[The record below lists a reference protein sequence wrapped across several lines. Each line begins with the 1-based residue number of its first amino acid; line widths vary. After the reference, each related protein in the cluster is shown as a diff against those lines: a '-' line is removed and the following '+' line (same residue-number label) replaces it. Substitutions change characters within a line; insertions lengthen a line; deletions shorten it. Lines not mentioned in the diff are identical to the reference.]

1 MIAPAGAGICPQ
13 GPYNDP
19 VPHAPV
25 SFLPARAGGALLVS
39 ALAAL
44 SLAACGSSTPEP
56 QQLVRVTN
64 DEELAE
70 AGSLVA
76 DGGLILIEEG
86 TYHGT
91 LQVSADDVTVRG
103 ADRNGV
109 ILDGQLEASSGIVGT
124 GERFTV
130 ENLTV
135 RGYLQNGVLVTGVTD
150 ENGAGIARGPDGY
163 LPDAAPDP
171 VPGYLVQYVTAE
183 NNGLY
188 GIYAF
193 NRTDGVIR
201 NNLANGGSDSGIY
214 VGQCVSCNALVE
226 NNVMQWSAV
235 GLELANASDVTIVGN
250 RIVENRIGITVL
262 SNYLEAHGPTKN
274 TIIAGNVISNNNTA
288 ETPEHANGAFGTGI
302 GLAGTVGARVS
313 ANRIEGNDN
322 VGISITSSED
332 FAPVDNAVENNAWGG
347 NGLDVSFTA
356 SPSAPGEGTCVLDEG
371 IRTDPEG
378 MGCDPGPGSYVQPAA
393 PEGVSFAS
401 VPHPA
406 ERPGLESVDET
417 PRALPETI
425 ERPDPASIEISPAEL
440 LEAAS

>member
-1 MIAPAGAGICPQ
+1 
-13 GPYNDP
+13 
-19 VPHAPV
+19 VP
-25 SFLPARAGGALLVS
+25 SSLRASGALL
-39 ALAAL
+39 LA
-44 SLAACGSSTPEP
+44 SLAAVSLAGCGSADAAP

-64 DEELAE
+64 DDEFAE
-70 AGSLVA
+70 AGSRVA

-109 ILDGQLEASSGIVGT
+109 VLDGELETSSGIVGT

-135 RGYLQNGVLVTGVTD
+135 RNYLQNGVLVTGVTD
-150 ENGAGIARGPDGY
+150 DSGAGVARGPDGY

-171 VPGYLVQYVTAE
+171 VPGYLVQFVTAE

-201 NNLANGGSDSGIY
+201 DNLATGGSDSGIY
-214 VGQCVSCNALVE
+214 VGQCESCNALVE

-235 GLELANASDVTIVGN
+235 GLELANASDVTITGN

-274 TIIAGNVISNNNTA
+274 TVIAGNVIAHNNA
-288 ETPEHANGAFGTGI
+288 VETPEHANGAFGTGI
-302 GLAGTVGARVS
+302 GIAGTVGAVVT

-322 VGISITSSED
+322 AGVSIASSED
-332 FAPVDNAVENNAWGG
+332 FAPADTVIENNAWGD
-347 NGLDVSFTA
+347 NGLDVAFAPSPTA
-356 SPSAPGEGTCVLDEG
+356 AGENNCLLDEG
-371 IRTDPEG
+371 LTTDPAD
-378 MGCDPGPGSYVQPAA
+378 MTCDPGPGSYAQPVA
-393 PEGVSFAS
+393 PVGVSFAK
-401 VPHPA
+401 VPLPP
-406 ERPGLESVDET
+406 ERPGLENVDET
-417 PRALPETI
+417 PRTLPGTI
-425 ERPDPASIEISPAEL
+425 ERPDPVSFDIPDADL
-440 LEAAS
+440 LEASS

>member
-1 MIAPAGAGICPQ
+1 LTAGLIALGLTG
-13 GPYNDP
+13 
-19 VPHAPV
+19 
-25 SFLPARAGGALLVS
+25 
-39 ALAAL
+39 
-44 SLAACGSSTPEP
+44 CGSTGADP

-64 DEELAE
+64 DDELAE

-103 ADRNGV
+103 ADRGAV
-109 ILDGQLEASSGIVGT
+109 ILDGELDASSGIVGT

-135 RGYLQNGVLVTGVTD
+135 RNYLQNGVLVTGVTD
-150 ENGAGIARGPDGY
+150 ENGAGVARGPDGY

-193 NRTDGVIR
+193 NRTGGIIR
-201 NNLANGGSDSGIY
+201 DNLATGGSDSGIY
-214 VGQCVSCNALVE
+214 VGQCESCNALVE

-235 GLELANASDVTIVGN
+235 GLELANASDVTVAGN

-274 TIIAGNVISNNNTA
+274 TVIAGNVISNNNTA
-288 ETPEHANGAFGTGI
+288 ETPEHANGAFGTGV
-302 GLAGTVGARVS
+302 GLSGTVGARVT

-322 VGISITSSED
+322 VGVWITSSED
-332 FAPVDNAVENNAWGG
+332 FAPSDTTLENNAWAE
-347 NGLDVSFTA
+347 NGLDVSFT
-356 SPSAPGEGTCVLDEG
+356 PSANATGENNCVAENGAVTDPAG
-371 IRTDPEG
+371 IR
-378 MGCDPGPGSYVQPAA
+378 CDPGPGTYVQPTA
-393 PEGVSFAS
+393 PTGISFAK
-401 VPHPA
+401 VALPP
-406 ERPGLESVDET
+406 ERPGLETVDET
-417 PRALPETI
+417 PRELPDTI
-425 ERPDPASIEISPAEL
+425 ERPDPASIEIPAADL

>member
-1 MIAPAGAGICPQ
+1 MRAVPSTAARSALPSSRRARTACALIATG
-13 GPYNDP
+13 
-19 VPHAPV
+19 
-25 SFLPARAGGALLVS
+25 
-39 ALAAL
+39 LAAL
-44 SLAACGSSTPEP
+44 GLAACGSSAAEP

-64 DEELAE
+64 DEELAQ

-103 ADRNGV
+103 VDRNGV
-109 ILDGQLEASSGIVGT
+109 ILDGELETSSGIVGT

-163 LPDAAPDP
+163 LPEAAPDP
-171 VPGYLVQYVTAE
+171 VPGYLVQHVTAE

-193 NRTDGVIR
+193 NRTDGIIR
-201 NNLANGGSDSGIY
+201 DNLATGGSDSGIY
-214 VGQCVSCNALVE
+214 VGQCASCNALVE
-226 NNVMQWSAV
+226 RNVMQWNAV
-235 GLELANASDVTIVGN
+235 GLELANASDVTIAGN

-262 SNYLEAHGPTKN
+262 SNYLEAHGPTTN
-274 TIIAGNVISNNNTA
+274 TVIAGNVISHNNA
-288 ETPEHANGAFGTGI
+288 VETPEHANGAFGTGI

-332 FAPVDNAVENNAWGG
+332 FAPADTSVENNAWSG
-347 NGLDVSFTA
+347 NGLDVSFA
-356 SPSAPGEGTCVLDEG
+356 PSPTAPGEGVCVLDEG
-371 IRTDPEG
+371 IRTDPAA

-393 PEGVSFAS
+393 PAGVSFAS
-401 VPHPA
+401 VPLPP
-406 ERPGLESVDET
+406 ERPGLDVVDET
-417 PRALPETI
+417 PRTLPETV
-425 ERPDPASIEISPAEL
+425 ERPDPAQFEVPPAEL
-440 LEAAS
+440 LEVAP

>member
-1 MIAPAGAGICPQ
+1 MP
-13 GPYNDP
+13 
-19 VPHAPV
+19 PV
-25 SFLPARAGGALLVS
+25 SLLSARAGGALLVS

-64 DEELAE
+64 DEELPE

-109 ILDGQLEASSGIVGT
+109 ILDGQLDASSGIVGT

-171 VPGYLVQYVTAE
+171 VPGYLVQYVTA
-183 NNGLY
+183 
-188 GIYAF
+188 
-193 NRTDGVIR
+193 
-201 NNLANGGSDSGIY
+201 
-214 VGQCVSCNALVE
+214 E

-302 GLAGTVGARVS
+302 GLAGTFGARLS

-332 FAPVDNAVENNAWGG
+332 FAPVDNAIENNAWGG

-371 IRTDPEG
+371 IRTDPGG

-401 VPHPA
+401 VPRPA
-406 ERPGLESVDET
+406 ERPGLDSVDET

-425 ERPDPASIEISPAEL
+425 ERPDPASIEIPPAEL